1 MSVKKY
7 YNQINKFF
15 DLIEKTFKKKII
27 VCGHPKRK
35 LKGLY
40 SRKMVFNRSVELT
53 QNAAFCMAHNS
64 YAVNFPIILKKPFIL
79 LSTNELEGTLIYQ
92 DMLALASLFNKKIIN
107 ISNFKKKE
115 IINSLRTSKKLYRNY
130 IEGYIAEKN
139 VNNNR
144 WSFVESKLRIHLN
157 DK

>member
-1 MSVKKY
+1 MRYSIKKILNWLQITKNRPKLNRTSLSLKPESTIIFYDQEYPNNWELRARKGKPHMSVKKY

-64 YAVNFPIILKKPFIL
+64 YAVNFPIILRDNQIL
-79 LSTNELEGTLIYQ
+79 
-92 DMLALASLFNKKIIN
+92 
-107 ISNFKKKE
+107 
-115 IINSLRTSKKLYRNY
+115 
-130 IEGYIAEKN
+130 
-139 VNNNR
+139 
-144 WSFVESKLRIHLN
+144 
-157 DK
+157 